1 MQSSDVLAALSSALH
16 SKTHRRESTKVEE
29 MLVVTAAALA
39 SVALGLKIL
48 TAAASG
54 FICAEAPQQ

>member
-1 MQSSDVLAALSSALH
+1 
-16 SKTHRRESTKVEE
+16 